1 MTLNGTSFSLSLTK
15 DETLMLKAIGILL
28 IVIHNFSRWV
38 YPITG
43 ECEFT
48 FSQSALPTAI
58 QIGSS
63 SGWMFF
69 KAFFNYFGHYGVQ
82 LFIFLSGY
90 GLVQSYLYAQPTWLK
105 FIYHRFQKLY
115 PSLVV
120 AILFYLIYQVFVMH
134 QFPKLVIISDLLAH
148 LTLTATLL
156 PGKGQSVVGPWWFY
170 STIFQLYLLF
180 PVLIKVC
187 LRYGIRWLLFIGF
200 VAFTLT
206 QIYANFDNLYPV
218 NIRETFIGQMPVFI
232 LGIWFGF
239 DCKRH
244 ISWYVVLALFVV
256 FGIGCYFPLLWPL
269 THLCIAILLVII
281 GKTFSLIAFKIKPLA
296 SALVFIGSISVYLFA
311 IHGFMRWPFVYIINM
326 NQNKFWIAPLML
338 LLFLTLS
345 FSSAWFLT
353 ECEGLWR
360 QKLSKLKGIFS
371 KIAFTFSL
379 LILPVI
385 LLVWGY
391 NWHFQ
396 PLDANKSINLMSNF
410 DESDDIARQDIKNYS
425 TKTGEKVIWLRPELT
440 ISHLEK
446 FKIALDKQRD
456 ATLLLISGNVWC
468 DSIPEECWLIANSY
482 FGEIQMTKNSVNLN
496 LDQTLLNQWQPLEL
510 TIDLR
515 SPLVM
520 RKELFEFYFY
530 AKTDGN
536 VYIDQIEVKLK

>member
-134 QFPKLVIISDLLAH
+134 QFPKLDIISELLAH

-170 STIFQLYLLF
+170 STIFQLYLIF
-180 PVLIKVC
+180 PLLIKVFTK
-187 LRYGIRWLLFIGF
+187 YGYRWLLFVGFLAWSVTRLHTLIENPYDVNLLETF
-200 VAFTLT
+200 VA
-206 QIYANFDNLYPV
+206 
-218 NIRETFIGQMPVFI
+218 QMPVFI
-232 LGIWFGF
+232 LGIWFGA
-239 DCKRH
+239 DSSIRVKWH
-244 ISWYVVLALFVV
+244 VALALFVL
-256 FGIGCYFPLLWPL
+256 FCLGCYFSFFWPL
-269 THLCIAILLVII
+269 TRVSIIILLVII
-281 GKTFSLIAFKIKPLA
+281 GKAIIETAVKIKPLA
-296 SALVFIGSISVYLFA
+296 SLLLFIGSISVYLFA

-345 FSSAWFLT
+345 FSSAWILT

-371 KIAFTFSL
+371 KVAFTFSL
-379 LILPVI
+379 IILPVI

-396 PLDANKSINLMSNF
+396 PLDTNKSVNLMGNF
-410 DESDDIARQDIKNYS
+410 DESNDTTRRDIKNYS

-440 ISHLEK
+440 ISHIEK
-446 FKIALDKQRD
+446 FKIPLDKQRD
-456 ATLLLISGNVWC
+456 ATLLLISGNVLC
-468 DSIPEECWLIANSY
+468 DSIPEECWLMAKSY

-530 AKTDGN
+530 AKTAGN